1 MRRQYQSP
9 YGRISSGH
17 PVITFKI
24 AQCKPA
30 PATKLV
36 EYIVWRPKIYAIVE
50 TGGKQYKVTEGQTVN
65 VDKLEAEGGSAIE
78 LDRVLLISDGDN
90 VTVGK
95 PTIEGARVMATAQE
109 NVRGDKVIVFKYKSK
124 VRYRRKKGHRQDF
137 TRLSID
143 RILSPGMEA
152 EKPKRATRRR
162 KKEAT
167 EETEV
172 KEDGA

>member
-1 MRRQYQSP
+1 M
-9 YGRISSGH
+9 
-17 PVITFKI
+17 
-24 AQCKPA
+24 
-30 PATKLV
+30 
-36 EYIVWRPKIYAIVE
+36 
-50 TGGKQYKVTEGQTVN
+50 
-65 VDKLEAEGGSAIE
+65 
-78 LDRVLLISDGDN
+78 
-90 VTVGK
+90 TVGK